1 MGLWAAV
8 SLISGAERPH
18 LLNLKPGGDDDCFVA
33 VAALR
38 SHASLVSA
46 RRLGAALRAART
58 HDDASLVAMSRRSD
72 GWWHP
77 DELAAFEQGAHALDD
92 ASVLAVCRL
101 YGLRGCKLA
110 DAENSALLVDRST
123 ASDVVWEDV
132 AEVDGDLWLTAQR
145 LAAFGAIL
153 GVDLSHAD
161 TVRLAEALDE
171 SEADTHAAVVE
182 AAQSSTAS
190 AVAEA
195 VGARVVVPITG
206 VLVAHT
212 SMGSVVL
219 GRPAG
224 RRGRPTRTVPGAA
237 PLRSL
242 RAAAISRSATSC

>member
-1 MGLWAAV
+1 M
-8 SLISGAERPH
+8 
-18 LLNLKPGGDDDCFVA
+18 A

-58 HDDASLVAMSRRSD
+58 HDDASLVAMSRRSQ

-77 DELAAFEQGAHALDD
+77 DELESFEQGAHSLDD
-92 ASVLAVCRL
+92 ASVLAISRL

-110 DAENSALLVDRST
+110 DGGNSALLVDRST

-145 LAAFGAIL
+145 LAAFATLL
-153 GVDLSHAD
+153 GVVLTRVD
-161 TVRLAEALDE
+161 TARLAEALDE
-171 SEADTHAAVVE
+171 SEPATE
-182 AAQSSTAS
+182 AALIEAARSSTAS
-190 AVAEA
+190 AVADA
-195 VGARVVVPITG
+195 VGSRVVVPITG

-212 SMGSVVL
+212 EMGSVVL

-224 RRGRPTRTVPGAA
+224 RRGRPTRSVPGAA

-242 RAAAISRSATSC
+242 RAAAISRSSAPC